1 MKEWTLIG
9 IPLVITA
16 LAALASVEQE
26 DDTDR
31 THTMLVSTFFYYI
44 GLNSCGMESFRRVLS
59 FRHRPAAQLNE
70 ATEQRG
76 TAFMQQL
83 YKENLEPIF
92 STWGSHK
99 PDFEWLEKMV
109 IYGLFL
115 SDHTVLCPIESE
127 LVVLSAIMCQ
137 GLKGPT
143 TWHLRGLRRLGV
155 SAEDVEEVQSAVV
168 LAASW
173 SGMDTK
179 HWPRL
184 KDVKEN
190 QDL

>member
-1 MKEWTLIG
+1 MKEWTLVG

-26 DDTDR
+26 EDTDR
-31 THTMLVSTFFYYI
+31 THTLPT
-44 GLNSCGMESFRRVLS
+44 
-59 FRHRPAAQLNE
+59 AQLNE
-70 ATEQRG
+70 ATEHRG

-99 PDFEWLEKMV
+99 PDFEWLEKMI

-115 SDHTVLCPIESE
+115 SDHTVLSPIETE

-137 GLKGPT
+137 GLKSPT
-143 TWHLRGLRRLGV
+143 IWHLRGLRRLDV
-155 SAEDVEEVQSAVV
+155 SAEDVQDVQSAVK
-168 LAASW
+168 LTASW
-173 SGMDTK
+173 LGKDTRN
-179 HWPRL
+179 WPRL
-184 KDVKEN
+184 EDVKEI
-190 QDL
+190 QEL